1 MARKCPRA
9 FFPSLAASAM
19 LSKKRQPEQ
28 FPLIGRRQRRDLC
41 AFSSLC
47 TEFLYTGMGCA
58 GLEAEVRSRLVARP
72 TRVDTSSWTSHAI
85 LRAIHQPNAPPLQ
98 TADIAR
104 RLMRG
109 GELHQK
115 EGASS

>member
-1 MARKCPRA
+1 
-9 FFPSLAASAM
+9 M

-58 GLEAEVRSRLVARP
+58 GLEAEVREFTASGETDEGRHILMDVSRYLAGHSP
-72 TRVDTSSWTSHAI
+72 TE
-85 LRAIHQPNAPPLQ
+85 RAALQ